1 MKVKANDLSFISERG
16 LNISADDELDIK
28 IVNHSYIEIFKD
40 GMRIDAFPAERAQL
54 IEINIFE
61 LKSFLESENK

>member
-1 MKVKANDLSFISERG
+1 MKVKVNDLNFISERG
-16 LNISADDELDIK
+16 LNVSAEDELDIR

-40 GMRIDAFPAERAQL
+40 GMRIDAFPAERAHL

-61 LKSFLESENK
+61 LKKFLESENK